1 MSNKVSGKYYSDID
15 PEETQEWLDAFA
27 SLIEKEGPERAK
39 HILKAL
45 IEKARSASVPVPS
58 LTTPYVNSIPTDREA
73 HMPGDMF
80 MERKIRS
87 LVRWNAL
94 AMVLRANKSDDDLG
108 GHIATFASSATLYD
122 VGFNYFFRA
131 ANENFAGDLVYIQ
144 GHSAPGIYA
153 RAFLEGRI
161 QESQLDNFRREVDG
175 EGLSSYPHPW
185 LMQDFWQFP
194 TVSMG
199 LGPLQ
204 AIYQAHVIK
213 YLENRGLQDQSDRK
227 VWAFLGDGEMDE
239 PESLGGISLASR
251 EKLDNLVFVI
261 NCNLQ
266 RLDGPVR
273 GNSKVIQE
281 LEGVFR
287 GAGWNVIKVVW
298 GRHWDALFAKDK
310 YGVLTKRMNEV
321 VDGEYQA
328 YKMHGGAYTRE
339 HFFGKYPE
347 LAELVKDL
355 SDEQIYNL
363 NRGGHDPFK
372 VYAAY
377 AQAMKANGKPTVIL
391 AKTVKGYG
399 LGAGES
405 VNKTHQMKK
414 MDIESLKSF
423 RDRYDIPFNDK
434 ELEELP
440 YYHPGPDSPE
450 IRYMLG
456 RRDSLGGF
464 LPARK
469 ESKQQLTLADSN
481 VMQSHFEGT
490 GDREISTTMAFV
502 RVLSTLLKDKNIGER
517 IVPIVPDEAR
527 TFGMEAMFR
536 QLAIYSSVGQLYEPE
551 DASQFMY
558 YREDKKGQILEEGIN
573 EGGAFCA
580 WLAAATSYANNQCPM
595 IPFYIYYSMFGF
607 QRIGDFAWAAGDMQA
622 RGFLIGA
629 TSGRT
634 TLNGEGLQHQ
644 DGHSHILASTIPNCV
659 SYDPTYAYELA
670 VIIEDGL
677 RRMYQEHESVF
688 YYITTLNENY
698 CHPELQNT
706 TDETREGIVKGMY
719 QLKGSSP
726 KALHVRL
733 LGSGAILREVE
744 AAAEILDTQYQV
756 SSDVWSVTS
765 FNELRREGLE
775 CERWNRLHPSE
786 KPMQS
791 FVETSLPKMDC
802 PVVAASDYMKIY
814 ADQIRSFIQDDY
826 TVLGTDGFGRSDS
839 REQLRHFFEVDRKFI
854 VLSALSALVKQ
865 GQLENAVL
873 DRAIDQLGIKRDK
886 PNPVKS

>member
-1 MSNKVSGKYYSDID
+1 MASEKYYSDID
-15 PEETQEWLDAFA
+15 PVETQEWLDAFA
-27 SLIEKEGPERAK
+27 SLIDKEGEQRAQ
-39 HILKAL
+39 HILKVL
-45 IEKARSASVPVPS
+45 IEKARAASVPVPS
-58 LTTPYVNSIPTDREA
+58 LTTPYTNTISPANEA

-87 LVRWNAL
+87 LIRWNAL
-94 AMVLRANKSDDDLG
+94 AMVLRANKSDDELG
-108 GHIATFASSATLYD
+108 GHIATFASAATLYD

-131 ANENFAGDLVYIQ
+131 PNENFGGDLIYIQ
-144 GHSAPGIYA
+144 GHSSPGIYA
-153 RAFLEGRI
+153 RAYLEGRI
-161 QESQLDNFRREVDG
+161 DENQLDNFRREVDG
-175 EGLSSYPHPW
+175 QGLSSYPHPW
-185 LMQDFWQFP
+185 LMPDFWQFP

-204 AIYQAHVIK
+204 AIYQAYVMK
-213 YLENRGLQDQSDRK
+213 YLENRELQASSDRK

-239 PESLGGISLASR
+239 PESLGGISMAAR
-251 EKLDNLVFVI
+251 ENLDNLIFVI

-273 GNSKVIQE
+273 GNGKIINE

-310 YGVLTKRMNEV
+310 HGVLLKRMDEV

-339 HFFGKYPE
+339 RFFGKYPE
-347 LAELVKDL
+347 LLELVKDL
-355 SDEQIYNL
+355 TDEQIYNL

-377 AQAMKANGKPTVIL
+377 AQAMKPNGKPTVIL

-414 MDIESLKSF
+414 LDIESLKSF
-423 RDRYDIPFNDK
+423 RDRYDIPFTDNQ
-434 ELEELP
+434 LEELP
-440 YYHPGPDSPE
+440 YYHPGKDSPE
-450 IRYMLG
+450 MRYMLG
-456 RRDSLGGF
+456 RRQALGGF
-464 LPARK
+464 LPARR
-469 ESKQQLTLADSN
+469 SKSDNLALANKDILK
-481 VMQSHFEGT
+481 SHFEGT
-490 GDREISTTMAFV
+490 ADREVSTTMAFV
-502 RVLSTLLKDKNIGER
+502 RILSSLLKDKNMGER

-551 DASQFMY
+551 DASQFMF
-558 YREDKKGQILEEGIN
+558 YREDIKGQILEEGIN

-580 WLAAATSYANNQCPM
+580 WLAVATSYSNNNCPM

-644 DGHSHILASTIPNCV
+644 DGHSHILAGTIPNCV
-659 SYDPTYAYELA
+659 SYDPTYACELA

-677 RRMYQEHESVF
+677 RRMYQEQENVF

-698 CHPELQNT
+698 VHPALDYDDKNT
-706 TDETREGIVKGMY
+706 RAGIVKGMY
-719 QLKGSSP
+719 LLKGTSP
-726 KALHVRL
+726 QKLHVRL
-733 LGSGAILREVE
+733 LGCGAILREVE
-744 AAAEILDTQYQV
+744 AAAEMLEKQYKV
-756 SSDVWSVTS
+756 SADIWSVTS
-765 FNELRREGLE
+765 FNELQREGAE
-775 CERWNRLHPSE
+775 CERWNRLHPG
-786 KPMQS
+786 KKRKQS
-791 FVETSLPKMDC
+791 YVAQCLPKMDC
-802 PVVAASDYMKIY
+802 PVIAATDYIKNY
-814 ADQIRSFIQDDY
+814 AGQIRGFIQDTY

-854 VLSALSALVKQ
+854 VLAALNALHEQ
-865 GQLENAVL
+865 GAIEVEVVE
-873 DRAIDQLGIKRDK
+873 RAIDQLKIDREKA
-886 PNPVKS
+886 NPLKV